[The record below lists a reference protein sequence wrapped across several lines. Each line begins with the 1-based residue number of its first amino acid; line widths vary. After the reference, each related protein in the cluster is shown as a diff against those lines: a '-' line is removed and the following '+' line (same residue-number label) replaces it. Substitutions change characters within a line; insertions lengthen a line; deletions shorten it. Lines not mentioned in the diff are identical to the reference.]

1 MAACNRWLSSRMTRL
16 ALAAVAATQIMPTG
30 MKIASMVIRN
40 ISPRLP
46 LSCPSGADGML
57 RKNTADPRSQMADR
71 AMAMISIPEMPSERG
86 RS

>member
-40 ISPRLP
+40 IRPRLP
-46 LSCPSGADGML
+46 PSCPSDPDEVVM
-57 RKNTADPRSQMADR
+57 KNTLAPSNHSTER
-71 AMAMISIPEMPSERG
+71 AMAMISIPVMPSARG